1 MLLNA
6 IATQTGA
13 PPQLQAGDLAAL
25 QALEPSIATALPWP
39 AITLLSLIWVSAVV
53 AIGIELRA
61 EKID

>member
-1 MLLNA
+1 MA
-6 IATQTGA
+6 AGSGA

-39 AITLLSLIWVSAVV
+39 AIVILALAWASAIM

-61 EKID
+61 EKDD